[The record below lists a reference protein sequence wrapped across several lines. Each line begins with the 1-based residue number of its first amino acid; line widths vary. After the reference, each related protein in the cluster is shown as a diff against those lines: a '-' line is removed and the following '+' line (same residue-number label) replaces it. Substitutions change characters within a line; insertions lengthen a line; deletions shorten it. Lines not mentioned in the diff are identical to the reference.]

1 MAISSSEVWWW
12 LGARR
17 WPEAAA
23 PHHFSVRRATT
34 GPGACLVFFD
44 TAQARDAA
52 VQWLRAAGYDARVMS
67 GRAPVA
73 APPPGAPPA
82 APAEPGALPATWPAG
97 DCQRCRLLEAA
108 LHQSRKRVLDVFT
121 DLAEFGVLPTPG
133 GASAGELEAARQR
146 QRLARAA
153 AGTAAPSALAPAT
166 PAPAKAAKA
175 LAAAPAKAAEA
186 PAKAPG
192 CGTSQGSR
200 GSQGASCGA
209 SRGTSQGASRGTSQG
224 TSRGTNSASAGASPS
239 PSPSPS
245 SPSSFG
251 TSCSTSP
258 GPGASLGHSASPGRS
273 LGASLAGQ
281 GFCRRADRSAEG
293 RLCWGADREADR
305 AAAEVLARN
314 PQGFAEA
321 AVAAGA
327 VFRSLQPGPGLP
339 AAGSGPARQWSEE
352 EWAAWRARHT
362 WGGHACAAFARAA
375 IARAGSDPE
384 I

>member
-12 LGARR
+12 LGARC

-67 GRAPVA
+67 APVA

-200 GSQGASCGA
+200 GAK
-209 SRGTSQGASRGTSQG
+209 
-224 TSRGTNSASAGASPS
+224 SASAPAAPAAPAAEAAKAPAAAPAEAPAKAPAEAAAKAPAEAPTARQPS

-327 VFRSLQPGPGLP
+327 VFRSLQPGCGLP
-339 AAGSGPARQWSEE
+339 
-352 EWAAWRARHT
+352 
-362 WGGHACAAFARAA
+362 
-375 IARAGSDPE
+375 
-384 I
+384 

>member
-17 WPEAAA
+17 WMEAAT

-200 GSQGASCGA
+200 GAKSAA
-209 SRGTSQGASRGTSQG
+209 PAAPAAPAAEAAKAPAAAPAEAPAKAPAEAPAKAPAEAPTAPAPAFAAEPTAPRRG
-224 TSRGTNSASAGASPS
+224 ASAGARPKSVTHP
-239 PSPSPS
+239 
-245 SPSSFG
+245 
-251 TSCSTSP
+251 
-258 GPGASLGHSASPGRS
+258 AARW
-273 LGASLAGQ
+273 
-281 GFCRRADRSAEG
+281 RE
-293 RLCWGADREADR
+293 ADREADR
-305 AAAEVLARN
+305 AAEEVLARN

-339 AAGSGPARQWSEE
+339 AE

>member
-1 MAISSSEVWWW
+1 S
-12 LGARR
+12 
-17 WPEAAA
+17 AAA
-23 PHHFSVRRATT
+23 PA
-34 GPGACLVFFD
+34 
-44 TAQARDAA
+44 AR
-52 VQWLRAAGYDARVMS
+52 S
-67 GRAPVA
+67 GRSRNRRPVS
-73 APPPGAPPA
+73 
-82 APAEPGALPATWPAG
+82 L
-97 DCQRCRLLEAA
+97 
-108 LHQSRKRVLDVFT
+108 
-121 DLAEFGVLPTPG
+121 
-133 GASAGELEAARQR
+133 GASH
-146 QRLARAA
+146 
-153 AGTAAPSALAPAT
+153 P
-166 PAPAKAAKA
+166 AAKA

-200 GSQGASCGA
+200 GAKSASA
-209 SRGTSQGASRGTSQG
+209 PAAPAAPAAEAAKAPA
-224 TSRGTNSASAGASPS
+224 NSASAGASPS

-281 GFCRRADRSAEG
+281 GFCRRADRSAKTASAGARPKSVTHPAARWRE
-293 RLCWGADREADR
+293 ADREADR